1 MPKQAWNIFIGFLA
15 LLIIGFLGFNAWQYR
30 QQLDKAK
37 ADLEVE
43 SQRAD
48 QSQTDGSAS
57 VARLKSD
64 VVTLEQNLKQTQEIA
79 EKLGAARSTLE
90 ASNSALKAA
99 NSGLES
105 SKSALE
111 MANNRL
117 SAENM
122 KLRTQVQEATELK
135 TRLETDLKSKLAS
148 KDVTISQLEGKLS
161 VDILNKVLFD
171 LGQAELKEE
180 GKKIL
185 QDVATAME
193 NYPNRPIHV
202 IGHTDNI
209 PFKSGGG
216 RFRSNWELSA
226 GRAVAAVQ
234 FLQATAGIDPARL
247 AAVGHSEYHPI
258 ASNETEDGQAQNRRI
273 TLVIMP
279 EELQVLEPPA
289 PEPKPE
295 PKAEPAPVK
304 TGEPAPSPAKTGAE
318 PKAPAIIP
326 PAGAVI
332 TGPAKAAPVAG
343 KATPAPKPITISTN
357 LALPPRSAPTNS
369 APELPK
375 IPALKARPESTVP
388 PKG

>member
-37 ADLEVE
+37 ADLEAE
-43 SQRAD
+43 RQRAD
-48 QSQTDGSAS
+48 QSQTDGNAS
-57 VARLKSD
+57 VSRLKGD
-64 VVTLEQNLKQTQEIA
+64 IVTLEQNLKQTQEIA
-79 EKLGAARSTLE
+79 ERLGAAKSTLE
-90 ASNSALKAA
+90 AS
-99 NSGLES
+99 
-105 SKSALE
+105 KSALE
-111 MANNRL
+111 SANNRL

-122 KLRTQVQEATELK
+122 NLRTQVQQATALK
-135 TRLETDLKSKLAS
+135 ARLESDLQSKLAS

-180 GKKIL
+180 GQKIL
-185 QDVATAME
+185 QDVATALE

-209 PFKSGGG
+209 PFKGGGG

-234 FLQATAGIDPARL
+234 FLQTTAGIDPARL

-258 ASNETEDGQAQNRRI
+258 ANNDTEDGRAQNRRI

-279 EELQVLEPPA
+279 EELQVKEPPA
-289 PEPKPE
+289 PEPEPE
-295 PKAEPAPVK
+295 PEPDPAPA
-304 TGEPAPSPAKTGAE
+304 PAAAKTGAE
-318 PKAPAIIP
+318 ATSITP

-332 TGPAKAAPVAG
+332 HGEIKAAPVAG
-343 KATPAPKPITISTN
+343 KAAAAPVVKKPAPTPKPITISTN
-357 LALPPRSAPTNS
+357 LPLPTRAAPTNS
-369 APELPK
+369 APTLPK
-375 IPALKARPESTVP
+375 IPALKARPESAAP